1 MASSFIRT
9 RVGKNGAV
17 YAEIFRP
24 MRRNG
29 KKVNDPEYLGKA
41 IDLDKG
47 VFYSKKRGYFTYT
60 LENGYGEWTP
70 QAAPVGTPEE
80 KLILEFGASYAILE
94 FIKSLGYYEMLRN
107 LAPRQPDSVLALI
120 IFRIVRHGANT
131 AAGAWLSGTYASLAL
146 PGAKLQ
152 SQRIS
157 ELLVE
162 MGQEDSQR
170 KFFSQYLKVEI
181 PDGRRVGI
189 LVDSTGLPNDIDTYL
204 TMVSNHGG
212 NVNNEMRLI
221 FVADQATG
229 KPLFFRYNTGNV
241 VDVSTLKSTIM
252 EMSLMG
258 VDIGCAIV
266 DAGYYSDSNVK
277 SLFENGIPFLTRLKA
292 NKTIYKELV
301 AKHATDV
308 LGNEYVVK
316 HDNRLVGVK
325 RVEEK
330 IEGHIGYAYVCV
342 DQDRR
347 YVETREYIRKAISEK
362 NPAPRDEWDTALR
375 YKGIFVLV
383 SSEKIEPDNLLSLY
397 YSRQQIEQIFDISK
411 NYVEL
416 LPLRVHC
423 EDAIRGHLMLVF
435 AATVI
440 CQAMSRCFRKSKY
453 SYDSALYYLENI
465 RCKVY
470 DDKVIIKEPNK
481 QMKDV
486 AKLLD
491 INIPDELPTA

>member
-1 MASSFIRT
+1 
-9 RVGKNGAV
+9 
-17 YAEIFRP
+17 
-24 MRRNG
+24 
-29 KKVNDPEYLGKA
+29 
-41 IDLDKG
+41 
-47 VFYSKKRGYFTYT
+47 
-60 LENGYGEWTP
+60 
-70 QAAPVGTPEE
+70 
-80 KLILEFGASYAILE
+80 
-94 FIKSLGYYEMLRN
+94 MLRN
-107 LAPRQPDSVLALI
+107 LVPRQPDSVIALI
-120 IFRIVRHGANT
+120 IFRIIRHGANT

-162 MGQEDSQR
+162 MGQEDAQR

-181 PDGRRVGI
+181 PNGKRVGI
-189 LVDSTGLPNDIDTYL
+189 LIDSTGLPNDIDTYL

-212 NVNNEMRLI
+212 DVNNEMRLI

-229 KPLFFRYNTGNV
+229 KPLFFRYNAGNV
-241 VDVSTLKSTIM
+241 VDVSTLKSTIT

-258 VDIGCAIV
+258 VDIGYAIV
-266 DAGYYSDSNVK
+266 DAGYYSDGNVK
-277 SLFENGIPFLTRLKA
+277 SLFESKIPFLTRLKA

-301 AKHATDV
+301 ANHTTDV
-308 LGNEYVVK
+308 LGNEYIVK
-316 HDNRLVGVK
+316 YDNRLVGVK
-325 RVEEK
+325 RVEQEM
-330 IEGHIGYAYVCV
+330 EGYIGYAYVCV

-347 YVETREYIRKAISEK
+347 YAETREYIRKALSEK
-362 NPAPRDEWDTALR
+362 NPVPRDEWDAALR
-375 YKGIFVLV
+375 QKGIFVLV

-397 YSRQQIEQIFDISK
+397 YSRQKIEQIFDISK

-440 CQAMSRCFRKSKY
+440 CQALSRRFRKSKY
-453 SYDSALYYLENI
+453 SYDSELYYLENI

-470 DDKVIIKEPNK
+470 DDRVTIKEPNK

-491 INIPDELPTA
+491 INIPDELSTT